1 LLVSGLGWRGEAAEA
16 ARAGFDGYLSR
27 PFRSG
32 DLLGCLEAVVRRPA
46 GEGHPLITRHS
57 LTEGRASATLP
68 SSPDAPAPL
77 RILVAEDNPVNQLVA
92 LEMLRHLGHQADLA
106 ENGHEVLAALER
118 RSYDVVLLDVQMPE
132 LDGLEAARRIRA
144 KWPRGL
150 GPRLVAMTANVM
162 DGDRQDCLAAGM
174 DDYVGKPV
182 RPGELEAALARCLA
196 SSDAGSSDDGN
207 EREAPHA
214 ATAPS

>member
-1 LLVSGLGWRGEAAEA
+1 MIKAVCEITE
-16 ARAGFDGYLSR
+16 RA
-27 PFRSG
+27 
-32 DLLGCLEAVVRRPA
+32 
-46 GEGHPLITRHS
+46 ITR
-57 LTEGRASATLP
+57 
-68 SSPDAPAPL
+68 
-77 RILVAEDNPVNQLVA
+77 RILVAEDNKTIQEMVFRFLKHMGLEVA
-92 LEMLRHLGHQADLA
+92 LADNGVEALA
-106 ENGHEVLAALER
+106 VFQKSCFDLVL
-118 RSYDVVLLDVQMPE
+118 SDFQMPVM
-132 LDGLEAARRIRA
+132 DGYTATEKIRA
-144 KWPRGL
+144 QQRFKGL
-150 GPRLVAMTANVM
+150 PIIAMTANVM